1 MVIDMVKKVKN
12 RGPKTECHPEVS
24 HGTDTHMFIHVIESY
39 GPITSQYTLVCSQ
52 LVFICPIKI

>member
-1 MVIDMVKKVKN
+1 MVKKVKN

-24 HGTDTHMFIHVIESY
+24 HGTDTHMFIHVIGSY